1 MIRSFGST
9 ELAFIVLATRWT
21 LVLSA
26 IAFAGG
32 GALGLAVALA
42 RTARSPALR
51 LASAA
56 FIALLQGVPLL
67 MVIFLAYFGVGL
79 VGLQIPPFAAAAI
92 ALTLYAAAFL
102 GEIWRGCIE
111 AIPRQQW
118 EAAAALGIGAFSAFL
133 HVIAPQA
140 VRIAVPPTVG
150 FLVQLIKN
158 TSLASIIGFIEL
170 SRAAQLVNNATF
182 QPFTVFMVVAAIY
195 FALCYPLSLLSR
207 RLERRLNVGRR
218 PLQPA

>member
-1 MIRSFGST
+1 MIRQFGSN
-9 ELAFIVLATRWT
+9 ELAYIVLATRWT

-32 GALGLAVALA
+32 GALGLAIALA
-42 RTARSPALR
+42 RTARGTALR
-51 LASAA
+51 VVAA
-56 FIALLQGVPLL
+56 AYIALLQGAPLL

-79 VGLQIPPFAAAAI
+79 VGIQIPPFTAAAI
-92 ALTLYAAAFL
+92 GLTLYAAAFL

-118 EAAAALGIGAFSAFL
+118 EAAVALGIGPLLGFL
-133 HVIAPQA
+133 YVIAPQA

-170 SRAAQLVNNATF
+170 SRAGQLVNNATF
-182 QPFTVFMVVAAIY
+182 QPFTVFIVVAAIY
-195 FALCYPLSLLSR
+195 FALCYPLSLLSQ

-218 PLQPA
+218 HLQPA

>member
-1 MIRSFGST
+1 MIRQFGST
-9 ELAFIVLATRWT
+9 ELFYIVLAARWT
-21 LVLSA
+21 LVLSV
-26 IAFAGG
+26 IAFVAGG
-32 GALGLAVALA
+32 AVGLAVALA
-42 RTARSPALR
+42 RTARSTALR
-51 LASAA
+51 VAA
-56 FIALLQGVPLL
+56 AAYIALLQGIPLL

-79 VGLQIPPFAAAAI
+79 VGLQIPPFTAAAI

-118 EAAAALGIGAFSAFL
+118 EAAAALGIGRLAAFCR
-133 HVIAPQA
+133 VIAPQA
-140 VRIAVPPTVG
+140 VRIAIPPTIG

-170 SRAAQLVNNATF
+170 SRAGQLVNNATF
-182 QPFTVFMVVAAIY
+182 QPFTVFMIVAALY
-195 FALCYPLSLLSR
+195 FALCYPLSLASR

-218 PLQPA
+218 DLQPA

>member
-1 MIRSFGST
+1 MIREFGST
-9 ELAFIVLATRWT
+9 ELIYIVLATRWT

-26 IAFAGG
+26 IAFVGG
-32 GALGLAVALA
+32 GALGLAVALS
-42 RTARSPALR
+42 RTARAVALR
-51 LASAA
+51 LAAA
-56 FIALLQGVPLL
+56 AYIALLQGVPLL

-79 VGLQIPPFAAAAI
+79 IGLQIPPFTAAAI

-102 GEIWRGCIE
+102 GEIWRGAIE

-118 EAAAALGIGAFSAFL
+118 EAAAALGIAPPSIFI

-140 VRIAVPPTVG
+140 VRIAIPPTVG

-170 SRAAQLVNNATF
+170 ARAGQLVNNSTF
-182 QPFTVFMVVAAIY
+182 QPFRVFIVVAAIY

-207 RLERRLNVGRR
+207 RLERRLHVGRR
-218 PLQPA
+218 HLQPA

>member
-1 MIRSFGST
+1 MIRQLGSN
-9 ELAFIVLATRWT
+9 ELVYIVLATRWT
-21 LVLSA
+21 IVLSA
-26 IAFAGG
+26 IAFAAG
-32 GALGLAVALA
+32 GAFGLAVALA
-42 RTARSPALR
+42 RTARSAPLR
-51 LASAA
+51 VAA
-56 FIALLQGVPLL
+56 AAYIALLQGIPLL

-79 VGLQIPPFAAAAI
+79 VGIQIPPFTAAAI
-92 ALTLYAAAFL
+92 GLTLYAAAFL

-118 EAAAALGIGAFSAFL
+118 EAAAALGIGPLAGFL

-140 VRIAVPPTVG
+140 VRIAIPPTIG

-170 SRAAQLVNNATF
+170 SRAGQLVNNATF
-182 QPFTVFMVVAAIY
+182 QPFTVFMIVAALY